1 MLKCPKCGYIQ
12 TGLDPSIHV
21 LYCDIFF
28 FKRILDAKEKRE
40 REREIASEN
49 YGERTEKE

>member
-28 FKRILDAKEKRE
+28 FKAILDAEKEKRE
-40 REREIASEN
+40 REIASDN
-49 YGERTEKE
+49 NRKPTETE